1 MRTHLKLIVAAAVVG
16 ALATGCGKDTPAASG
31 PTSAP
36 AVTSASPVVT
46 KSTSSGSIHASKP
59 CQLVTGAEAAAALGG
74 GGDLKAKS
82 DTASECIYAKSDTE
96 SVEVDMDTEEYTP
109 GVVEM
114 VIGMLGK
121 DNTKKV
127 DGLGD
132 AAFVYTLGDA
142 QTQYHVWVKGKY
154 VVLIVN
160 DIAGGKTSGPA
171 KTLIET
177 AVARL

>member
-1 MRTHLKLIVAAAVVG
+1 MRTHLKLIVAAAIVG
-16 ALATGCGKDTPAASG
+16 ALATGCGKDTPSATG

-36 AVTSASPVVT
+36 AATSASPVT
-46 KSTSSGSIHASKP
+46 SKSASGSIHASKP

-74 GGDLKAKS
+74 GGGLKAKS

-121 DNTKKV
+121 ENTKKV

-142 QTQYHVWVKGKY
+142 QTQYHVWAKGKY

-160 DIAGGKTSGPA
+160 DIADGKTSGPA

-177 AVARL
+177 AVSRL

>member
-1 MRTHLKLIVAAAVVG
+1 MRTPVKLVLAAVVVG
-16 ALATGCGKDTPAASG
+16 ALATGCGKDTPTASG

-36 AVTSASPVVT
+36 AATSASPAG
-46 KSTSSGSIHASKP
+46 STPASSGTIHASKP

-74 GGDLKAKS
+74 GAALKAKS
-82 DTASECIYAKSDTE
+82 DTGSECIYAKSDTE
-96 SVEVDMDTEEYTP
+96 SVEIDMETEEYTP

-132 AAFVYTLGDA
+132 AAFMYTLGDA
-142 QTQYHVWVKGKY
+142 QTQYHVWAKGKY

-160 DIAGGKTSGPA
+160 DIADGKTSGPA
-171 KTLIET
+171 RTLIDK
-177 AVARL
+177 AVSRL